1 MTQDSA
7 HSGRPESGPEAL
19 QESGHPTEHA
29 TGQQAG
35 QDARENQQDLIPDLC
50 VIGSDAVALA
60 TASAAAAFGV
70 SVVLVENGETGR
82 APRAGGALLSKALL
96 AAAAH
101 INAMRTGAHFGVKT
115 VRFGVDFNAVR
126 AHVRDALDALA
137 PLQSRERLKGLGV
150 RVLTGAA
157 RFVDRKT
164 LAVDSL
170 EIKARRFVIATGSLP
185 ALPAIAGLAET
196 PYFTCDNVL
205 ELAECPRHLIVIGA
219 GPAGLEMAQA
229 FRRLGADVTVLDRAE
244 PLAQYDRE
252 CAAIVLDALAREH
265 VTIRSNVIIDVVRQV
280 GVHGQ
285 PHVQVEID
293 APGESGPNKE
303 TIDGTHILVAAGRRA
318 NLTGLAL
325 EAARVRYGPG
335 GVVVNRRLRAR
346 NRRVY
351 AVGEAAGAPAYPQ
364 VAHHQASLVVR
375 NALFRTPIRPNR
387 DAIPLVTYTDPQLA
401 QIGPMEDAARSRY
414 GAICVLRSSYGEN
427 DRAQANRAT
436 CGHIKIITDRRG
448 GIRGATIVGAEATEN
463 IATFSLAINQQ
474 LNIEALAG
482 LIVPY
487 PSFAEVGKRAAM
499 TYFTGGLTSPLVRR
513 IIGWLRRFG

>member
-7 HSGRPESGPEAL
+7 HSGRPDSGPEAL
-19 QESGHPTEHA
+19 QETGHPTEHA

-35 QDARENQQDLIPDLC
+35 QDVRQENQQDLIPDLC

-70 SVVLVENGETGR
+70 SVVLVENGEAGR

-126 AHVRDALDALA
+126 AHVRDALEALA

-150 RVLTGAA
+150 RVLAGAA

-164 LAVDSL
+164 LAVDGL

-205 ELAECPRHLIVIGA
+205 ELTECPRHLIVIGG

-265 VTIRSNVIIDVVRQV
+265 VTIRSNVIVDAVRQLDM
-280 GVHGQ
+280 HGQ

-293 APGESGPNKE
+293 APSESGPNKE

-318 NLTGLAL
+318 NLAGLAL
-325 EAARVRYGPG
+325 EAARVRYGP
-335 GVVVNRRLRAR
+335 
-346 NRRVY
+346 
-351 AVGEAAGAPAYPQ
+351 
-364 VAHHQASLVVR
+364 
-375 NALFRTPIRPNR
+375 
-387 DAIPLVTYTDPQLA
+387 
-401 QIGPMEDAARSRY
+401 
-414 GAICVLRSSYGEN
+414 
-427 DRAQANRAT
+427 
-436 CGHIKIITDRRG
+436 
-448 GIRGATIVGAEATEN
+448 
-463 IATFSLAINQQ
+463 
-474 LNIEALAG
+474 
-482 LIVPY
+482 
-487 PSFAEVGKRAAM
+487 
-499 TYFTGGLTSPLVRR
+499 
-513 IIGWLRRFG
+513 